1 MTARARELLAVPVRA
16 ARRAG
21 LVWGSSLAAL
31 IVLTVA
37 FYPAFRDQPE
47 LSNLIA
53 GMPSALVDAF
63 GLADFGTPA
72 GFLRGNLYAVLVPLM
87 LALAGVLLMNG
98 QTAAD
103 EDSGRMEPY
112 LAQPVTRV
120 AVFLGRGA
128 GVLIWVLA
136 IGGFMLAAQLACDV
150 LFGID
155 IGTDRV
161 VATVV
166 LCVLLGA
173 WHAGVAALIAGWSG
187 RPGLV
192 RGGRPVPA
200 GPGPEAVAAR
210 VAVGLGA
217 GRRPADRDHR
227 RLAVSRAGRAGGP
240 VHRGRRVAL
249 RAAGR
254 QRGVGRAMRSR
265 VHTQRSRSPCHY
277 VTIYAWMQIS
287 RESG

>member
-1 MTARARELLAVPVRA
+1 LNARSRELLAVPVRA

-21 LVWGSSLAAL
+21 LVWGLSLAAL

-103 EDSGRMEPY
+103 EDTGRMEPY
-112 LAQPVTRV
+112 LAQPVTR
-120 AVFLGRGA
+120 AALFLGRGA
-128 GVLIWVLA
+128 GVLTWVLA
-136 IGGFMLAAQLACDV
+136 VGLFMLIAQLACDV

-155 IGTDRV
+155 IGVDRV
-161 VATVV
+161 AATVV

-173 WHAGVAALIAGWSG
+173 LHAGVAALIAGWTG

-192 RGGRPVPA
+192 LGVGMTL
-200 GPGPEAVAAR
+200 AVAGY
-210 VAVGLGA
+210 VAIALFPLSEILNPWRHASPWDWALGGDPLTGSTDFWRYLALGIPTVLLILVGAWLF
-217 GRRPADRDHR
+217 GRRDIT
-227 RLAVSRAGRAGGP
+227 
-240 VHRGRRVAL
+240 
-249 RAAGR
+249 AA
-254 QRGVGRAMRSR
+254 
-265 VHTQRSRSPCHY
+265 
-277 VTIYAWMQIS
+277 
-287 RESG
+287 

>member
-1 MTARARELLAVPVRA
+1 MTARAWELLAVPVRA

-21 LVWGSSLAAL
+21 LVWGLSLAAL

-112 LAQPVTRV
+112 LAQPVTRA
-120 AVFLGRGA
+120 AVFGGRGA
-128 GVLIWVLA
+128 GVLTWLLA
-136 IGGFMLAAQLACDV
+136 VGALMLAAQLACDV

-155 IGTDRV
+155 IGVGRV
-161 VATVV
+161 TATVV

-173 WHAGVAALIAGWSG
+173 WHAGVAALIAGWTG

-192 RGGRPVPA
+192 LGVGMTVAVAGYVAVALFPLSEILKPWRHASPWDWALGGDPLTGTTDAWRYLTLGVPA
-200 GPGPEAVAAR
+200 VLLILA
-210 VAVGLGA
+210 GA
-217 GRRPADRDHR
+217 WLFGRRDIT
-227 RLAVSRAGRAGGP
+227 
-240 VHRGRRVAL
+240 
-249 RAAGR
+249 AA
-254 QRGVGRAMRSR
+254 
-265 VHTQRSRSPCHY
+265 
-277 VTIYAWMQIS
+277 
-287 RESG
+287 